1 MHDKLINKS
10 KSKGKNMSEQQESII
25 KERIEELKKNE
36 YAPSRAIESLKKLS
50 ETFKDEESQELI
62 KTIQASW
69 NEEMLEA
76 FNCVLKLQNTIN
88 GYEGEL
94 VLMMDQ
100 MDALVKCSV
109 LIKQYSLYLKEEVE
123 KIADKI
129 DKEGLDT
136 RIDQLVDL
144 LEEIKPKKHL
154 NIVRDASV
162 LQFPKR

>member
-1 MHDKLINKS
+1 
-10 KSKGKNMSEQQESII
+10 MSEKPESII
-25 KERIEELKKNE
+25 KERIEELKNNS
-36 YAPSRAIESLKKLS
+36 YFPGNAVESLNKLS
-50 ETFKDEESQELI
+50 EKFKDEETQELI
-62 KTIQASW
+62 KNIKASW

-76 FNCVLKLQNTIN
+76 FNCILKLQNTIN
-88 GYEGEL
+88 SYEDEL

-100 MDALVKCSV
+100 MDALVKCSM
-109 LIKQYSLYLKEEVE
+109 LIKQYSIYLKEEVD

-136 RIDQLVDL
+136 RIDELVVL

-154 NIVRDASV
+154 NLVRDASV

>member
-1 MHDKLINKS
+1 
-10 KSKGKNMSEQQESII
+10 MSEKQESII
-25 KERIEELKKNE
+25 IDRIKDLETGN
-36 YAPSRAIESLKKLS
+36 YSPSNAIESLKKLS
-50 ETFKDEESQELI
+50 EKINNEEAQELLN
-62 KTIQASW
+62 KIQASW

-76 FNCVLKLQNTIN
+76 FNCIKKLQDTIN
-88 GYEGEL
+88 GYEDEL

-109 LIKQYSLYLKEEVE
+109 LIKQYSLYLKEEVD

-129 DKEGLDT
+129 DKEGLDS

-154 NIVRDASV
+154 NVVRETSV
-162 LQFPKR
+162 LQFPKKD